1 MIKNGILISIV
12 IFYTSVV
19 FSQITISDTY
29 TNGDFKLHQNG
40 KTASILVDSNDYE
53 LVNLAAGFLINDIK
67 KVTNSAPEL
76 YFNSARASE
85 NVIIIGSITNSK
97 YIAELIENQ
106 QIEIDQVDGKWES
119 YSLQVIDNP
128 YAKNG
133 KALVIV
139 GNDRRGTAYGV
150 FELSKQLGV
159 SPWYWWADV
168 PIKKRRT
175 TIVKNGSYYSGSPSV
190 KYRGIF
196 INDEDWGM
204 KPWSEKT
211 FEPELGDIGPKTY
224 AKVCELLLRL
234 KANYLWPAMHEC
246 TGAFNKYP
254 ENKVVADNYGII
266 MGASHCEPLLFNNA
280 TEWDK
285 DTMGEWN
292 YATNRKGICAVL
304 DQRIQE
310 NATYEN
316 VYTLGMRGIHDH
328 GMEGDFTVEEQIELT
343 EQAINDQ
350 RAILEKHLGKKANE
364 IPQIFIPYAE
374 VLHLYNN
381 GLKVP
386 DDVTLMWV
394 DDNYGYIRR
403 LSDPIEQQ
411 RAGGSG
417 VYYHLAYLGNPHE
430 YTWLN
435 TTNPV
440 LVYEEMKK
448 AYDYGANK
456 VWVANVGDIKPSE
469 YNTSFFL
476 DLAWNINSVNH
487 ATVFSH
493 QKEWFQNMYGS
504 EIGAECADIMQEYYQ
519 LNFERKPEFMGWGE
533 EFASVKWRERIE
545 DSHYSF
551 TNYNEAEN
559 RLLAFEELASKVKI
573 MYQKLPLNNKSSFFQ
588 LVYYPVVGAS
598 YMNHKLLLAQKNRW
612 YASLK
617 HSQTNELV
625 QEVKKY
631 HDSVRIITNEYES
644 LEKGK
649 WEEMMSE
656 IQSYGATYAFM
667 PPIDSLTI
675 PQKGTM
681 GILVEENEVV
691 KGINNPLVL
700 PVFTSF
706 NNEKHTI
713 KLYNTGI
720 EPIKWQS
727 KISDKWIQLSQSS
740 GELKQEQLIEVG
752 IDWNQITAQE
762 TIIGSIQFESENTS
776 YAIAV
781 KVFNPQKEIDSIT
794 NTYVEKNGTISIPL
808 ENFQRKVET
817 DEVEWI
823 TYNGLGLTGS
833 TMGVASNTAKTV
845 GHWVRND
852 EYAHLEYDIYTFN
865 SGRFDIYTYMLPT
878 FAPNSFLLHRMAVSV
893 DDESPKT
900 IYVGAAIDSETW
912 RNNVRRNS
920 SIHKSSHYINKPGK
934 HTVKIF
940 YADPGVVFD
949 KMVIDF
955 GGLKNSYLG
964 PTKTDLKDNK
974 KQYSNHKFGN

>member
-1 MIKNGILISIV
+1 M
-12 IFYTSVV
+12 
-19 FSQITISDTY
+19 FSQITISNAYFD
-29 TNGDFKLHQNG
+29 GDFKLHQQG
-40 KTASILVDSNDYE
+40 KTANILVDSNDDK
-53 LVNLAAGFLINDIK
+53 LVQLAVDFLKTDIE
-67 KVTNSAPEL
+67 KVTNTLPEL
-76 YFNSARASE
+76 HFNSAKTSE
-85 NVIIIGSITNSK
+85 NVIIIGSLGKSK
-97 YIAELIENQ
+97 IIQKLAKNH

-119 YSLQVIDNP
+119 YSLQVINNP
-128 YAKNG
+128 YSKKG

-168 PIKKRRT
+168 PIKKRAT
-175 TIVKNGSYYSGSPSV
+175 AIVKKGSYFSGSPSV
-190 KYRGIF
+190 KYRGVF

-254 ENKVVADNYGII
+254 ENKEVADNYGII
-266 MGASHCEPLLFNNA
+266 MGTSHCEPLLFNNA
-280 TEWDK
+280 TEWNK
-285 DTMGEWN
+285 ETMGEWN
-292 YATNRKGICAVL
+292 YATNKEGICAVL

-310 NATYEN
+310 NAKYEN

-328 GMEGDFTVEEQIELT
+328 GMEGDFTIEKQIALT
-343 EQAINDQ
+343 EQAIHDQ
-350 RAILEKHLGKKANE
+350 RAILEKHIGKKASE

-411 RAGGSG
+411 RTGGSG

-476 DLAWNINSVNH
+476 DLAWNINTVNH
-487 ATVFSH
+487 KTVFNH
-493 QKEWFQNMYGS
+493 QKKWFQTIYS
-504 EIGAECADIMQEYYQ
+504 EEIGRKCADIMQEYYQ

-545 DSHYSF
+545 DTHYSF
-551 TNYNEAEN
+551 VNYNEAEK
-559 RLLAFEELASKVKI
+559 RLLNFEVLAEKVKNLF
-573 MYQKLPLNNKSSFFQ
+573 QKIPTSDKSSFYQ

-617 HSQTNELV
+617 HSQTNELGNA
-625 QEVKKY
+625 VKKY
-631 HDSVRIITNEYES
+631 HDSVRFITHEYEA
-644 LEKGK
+644 LENGK
-649 WEEMMSE
+649 WKEMMSE

-667 PPIDSLTI
+667 PPIDSLKV

-706 NNEKHTI
+706 NKENYAV
-713 KLYNTGI
+713 KLYNTGT
-720 EPIKWQS
+720 EPIAWKS
-727 KISDKWIQLSQSS
+727 KVSEKWIQLNQFS
-740 GELKQEQLIEVG
+740 GNLEVEQTIHIS
-752 IDWNQITAQE
+752 IDWNQIKSQE
-762 TIIGSIQFESENTS
+762 ISTGTIQFESENTS
-776 YAIAV
+776 YTVVI
-781 KVFNPQKEIDSIT
+781 KVFNPEKELATVT
-794 NTYVEKNGTISIPL
+794 NAYVENNGTISIPL

-833 TMGVASNTAKTV
+833 AMGVASNTAKTV
-845 GHWVRND
+845 GHWVRSD

-865 SGRFDIYTYMLPT
+865 SGRFDIYTYLLPT

-900 IYVGAAIDSETW
+900 IYVGAPIDSETW

-920 SIHKSSHYINKPGK
+920 SIHKSSHYISKPGK

-955 GGLKNSYLG
+955 GGLKKSYLG
-964 PTKTDLKDNK
+964 PTKTDFKRK
-974 KQYSNHKFGN
+974 